1 MPLLFILGLGGLV
14 SALSVRIVE
23 PMVPLLASSLSVD
36 VHSIAI
42 LSSAFSLPYA
52 LGQPFLGPLGDS
64 RGKER
69 IIVLCLAILALSLLA
84 AALTQSYPLLFACRV
99 IGGLA
104 AGGIIPLQL
113 ALIGD
118 TSSMATRQVAI
129 SRYLVM
135 VVSGQIIGAPMAGLI
150 SDIFGWRAV
159 FLCAMAAVAIV
170 AALSFRTLHPDR
182 SKSAASRPPIGIKEG
197 YAKVLANPKARICY
211 AAVFLEGLF
220 VFGYFPYVSA
230 GLIANNLGGVREG
243 GFVIGGIGIG
253 GVIFSLLAGRLLA
266 RFGRRKLM
274 MVGGAIVLVAFLAD
288 GQIFSWQAQLAAF
301 AGIGTGFY
309 MLHSALQTEATE
321 LAPEVRGSAVALHA
335 FFFFIGQAVGP
346 FFYGWALPEI
356 GVTGVTA
363 LAGTVVCIVAVTASL
378 LLSRIDA
385 LAFEKA
391 DQRPL

>member
-1 MPLLFILGLGGLV
+1 MPLLLVLGLGGLV

-23 PMVPLLASSLSVD
+23 PMVPLLAGSLSVD
-36 VHSIAI
+36 VHAIAI
-42 LSSAFSLPYA
+42 LSSAFTLPYA
-52 LGQPFLGPLGDS
+52 LGQPFLGPLGDA

-69 IIVLCLAILALSLLA
+69 VIVLCLAIVALSLLG
-84 AALTQSYPLLFACRV
+84 AALTPSYELLFACRV
-99 IGGLA
+99 VGGLA

-150 SDIFGWRAV
+150 SDVFGWRAV
-159 FLCAMAAVAIV
+159 FLCAMTAVGIV
-170 AALSFRTLHPDR
+170 GILSFRTLHPDQL
-182 SKSAASRPPIGIKEG
+182 KNAASRPQIGIREG

-211 AAVFLEGLF
+211 AAVFFEGLF
-220 VFGYFPYVSA
+220 VFGYFPYVSVS
-230 GLIANNLGGVREG
+230 LIANHLGGVREG

-253 GVIFSLLAGRLLA
+253 GVIFSLLAGRLLS
-266 RFGRRKLM
+266 RFGRRRLM
-274 MVGGAIVLVAFLAD
+274 IVGGGIVLLAFLAD
-288 GQIFSWQAQLAAF
+288 GQISSWQAQLAAF

-346 FFYGWALPEI
+346 FFYGWALLQI
-356 GVTGVTA
+356 GVVGVTA
-363 LAGTVVCIVAVTASL
+363 LAGVVVCIVATVASL
-378 LLSRIDA
+378 LLSRVDA
-385 LAFEKA
+385 MTAPA
-391 DQRPL
+391 DQRPR

>member
-1 MPLLFILGLGGLV
+1 MPLLLVLGLGGLV

-23 PMVPLLASSLSVD
+23 PMVPLLAGSLSVD
-36 VHSIAI
+36 VHAIAI
-42 LSSAFSLPYA
+42 LSSAFTLPYA
-52 LGQPFLGPLGDS
+52 LGQPFLGPLGDA

-69 IIVLCLAILALSLLA
+69 VIVLCLAIVALSLLG
-84 AALTQSYPLLFACRV
+84 AALTPSYELLFACRV
-99 IGGLA
+99 VGGLA

-150 SDIFGWRAV
+150 SDVFGWRAV
-159 FLCAMAAVAIV
+159 FLCAMAAVGIVAIV
-170 AALSFRTLHPDR
+170 SFRTLHPDQL
-182 SKSAASRPPIGIKEG
+182 KNAASRPQIGIREG

-220 VFGYFPYVSA
+220 VFGYFPYVSVS
-230 GLIANNLGGVREG
+230 LIANHLGGVREG

-253 GVIFSLLAGRLLA
+253 GVIFSLLAGRLLS
-266 RFGRRKLM
+266 RFGRRRLM
-274 MVGGAIVLVAFLAD
+274 IVGGGIVLLAFLAD
-288 GQIFSWQAQLAAF
+288 GQISSWQAQLAAF

-346 FFYGWALPEI
+346 FFYGWALLQI
-356 GVTGVTA
+356 GIVGVTA
-363 LAGTVVCIVAVTASL
+363 LAGVVVCIVATVASL
-378 LLSRIDA
+378 LLSRVDA
-385 LAFEKA
+385 MTAPA
-391 DQRPL
+391 DQRPR

>member
-1 MPLLFILGLGGLV
+1 MPLLFVLGLGGLV

-23 PMVPLLASSLSVD
+23 PMVPLLASDLHVD

-42 LSSAFSLPYA
+42 LSSAFTLPYA
-52 LGQPFLGPLGDS
+52 LGQPFLGPLGDA

-69 IIVLCLAILALSLLA
+69 IIVACLIVVALALLA
-84 AALTQSYPLLFACRV
+84 SALTPDYPVLFACRV
-99 IGGLA
+99 VAGLA
-104 AGGIIPLQL
+104 SGGIIPLQL

-135 VVSGQIIGAPMAGLI
+135 VVSGQIIGAPMAGLV
-150 SDIFGWRAV
+150 SDFFGWRAV
-159 FLCAMAAVAIV
+159 FACAMVAVAAVAF
-170 AALSFRTLHPDR
+170 LSFRALRPDR
-182 SKSAASRPPIGIKEG
+182 SKPVAARAPISIRDG

-211 AAVFLEGLF
+211 SAVFLEGLF
-220 VFGYFPYVSA
+220 VFGYFPYVSV
-230 GLIANNLGGVREG
+230 GLIANHLGGVREG

-253 GVIFSLLAGRLLA
+253 GVLFSLLAGRLLG
-266 RFGRRKLM
+266 RFGRRRVMIL
-274 MVGGAIVLVAFLAD
+274 GGVIMLIAFLAD
-288 GQIFSWQAQLAAF
+288 GQVLAWQAQLLAF
-301 AGIGTGFY
+301 AGVGTGFY

-356 GVTGVTA
+356 GVVGVTA
-363 LAGTVVCIVAVTASL
+363 LAGCVVCIVAATASTL
-378 LLSRIDA
+378 LNRIDA
-385 LAFEKA
+385 AEA
-391 DQRPL
+391 QRPR